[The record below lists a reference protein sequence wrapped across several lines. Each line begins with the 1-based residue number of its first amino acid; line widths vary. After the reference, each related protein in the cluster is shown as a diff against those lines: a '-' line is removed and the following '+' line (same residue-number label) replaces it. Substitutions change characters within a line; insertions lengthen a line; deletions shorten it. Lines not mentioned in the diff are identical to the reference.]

1 MCVFVFF
8 SLHLSIYR
16 FKFVFVFS
24 PHTDSFRWVKD
35 GKEFRR
41 ELFESGTLTADEKE
55 ELRSYQGSYRCYVA
69 NELGTAVSDLARL
82 ITECESLLKHH
93 KQSQLLRLEKHNVYS
108 ITLHLCTET
117 WMTLSIL
124 HNSTV
129 NSSAQNDSMHQYE
142 WRKRVHNQIN

>member
-1 MCVFVFF
+1 MYLCF
-8 SLHLSIYR
+8 SLSNCLSLDLI
-16 FKFVFVFS
+16 VFVFS

-82 ITECESLLKHH
+82 ITECESLLK
-93 KQSQLLRLEKHNVYS
+93 RLSGYDWKSIMYTPNVWKRS
-108 ITLHLCTET
+108 RKMGFWT
-117 WMTLSIL
+117 IL
-124 HNSTV
+124 
-129 NSSAQNDSMHQYE
+129 A
-142 WRKRVHNQIN
+142 

>member
-8 SLHLSIYR
+8 SLHLSVFR

-82 ITECESLLKHH
+82 ITEREWLLK
-93 KQSQLLRLEKHNVYS
+93 RLSGYDWKSIMYTPNVWKRS
-108 ITLHLCTET
+108 RKMGFWT
-117 WMTLSIL
+117 IL
-124 HNSTV
+124 
-129 NSSAQNDSMHQYE
+129 A
-142 WRKRVHNQIN
+142 